1 MLNTEKENSKCKM
14 PGAEKESTECNLM
27 RKKVRNEL
35 PSESTILRESSECT
49 RTVLLREK
57 KYRM

>member
-57 KYRM
+57 